1 MTLSWHLVQQVNRI
15 FNFIMNFSWHLVQ
28 QVNRIL
34 WVINAGFL
42 IEDGNLVKIYE
53 FVV

>member
-15 FNFIMNFSWHLVQ
+15 FKFIMTFSWHLVQ
-28 QVNRIL
+28 QVNKML
-34 WVINAGFL
+34 VINAGFL